1 MPDLDVM
8 RNARLLPVAEIA
20 ARLGIPLKCIEPYG
34 RFKAKISAPDNA
46 GKPGKLILVTATSP
60 TPAGEGKT
68 TTTIGLTDALNRIGM
83 KAVAALREPSLGPCF
98 GLKGGAT
105 GGGQAQ
111 VAPMEDINLHL
122 TGDFHAV
129 TAAHNLL
136 SALIDNHLHHGNEL
150 GINPESIVWPRVL
163 DINDRALRHVVT
175 GQGPGNGPPRE
186 DRFDITVASEVM
198 AILCLANDIHD
209 LKERLGRIL
218 VGYTHA
224 GEEVHAADLKAHGA
238 MTALLKDAI
247 KPNLLQTLENSPVI
261 VHGGPFANIAHGC
274 NSVIATRAA
283 LQMADYVVTEAG
295 FGADLGA
302 EKFID
307 IKCRKSGLKPDAVV
321 LVTTIRALKYHG
333 GEALSSLA
341 EENLPALDKGLPNLL
356 RHLGNLQTHFGLPV
370 VVAINRFDSD
380 SQREIEHLLA
390 IVAQA
395 GAEVCLCTHWK
406 NGGEGAVDLAHS
418 VLKTIEQGR
427 TDFRLLYSDEMSL
440 VDKIRT
446 VARKIYGAADI
457 SMSARVDGELQQLQQ
472 RYGHFPVCIAK
483 TQYSFSA
490 DKELLGAPSGHILP
504 VAEIRLSRG
513 AGFLVVVCGDIMTMP
528 GLPRHPA
535 SENIDIDA
543 DGEIVGLR

>member
-8 RNARLLPVAEIA
+8 RNARLLPVTEIA
-20 ARLGIPLKCIEPYG
+20 AKLGIPLQCLEPYG
-34 RFKAKISAPDNA
+34 RFKAKINVPDNA
-46 GKPGKLILVTATSP
+46 GKQGKLILVTATSP

-150 GINPESIVWPRVL
+150 GIDPESIVWPRVL

-175 GQGPGNGPPRE
+175 GRGPGNGPPRE
-186 DRFDITVASEVM
+186 SRFDITVASEVM

-209 LKERLGRIL
+209 LKQRLGRIL
-218 VGYTHA
+218 IGYTDA

-247 KPNLLQTLENSPVI
+247 KPNLLQTLENNPVV

-274 NSVIATRAA
+274 NSVIATRTA

-307 IKCRKSGLKPDAVV
+307 IKCRKSGLEPSAVV

-333 GEALSSLA
+333 GQALSSIA
-341 EENLPALDKGLPNLL
+341 EESLPALDKGLPNLL
-356 RHLGNLQTHFGLPV
+356 RHLGNLQSHFGLPV

-380 SQREIEHLLA
+380 SQREIEHLLSV
-390 IVAQA
+390 VAHA
-395 GAEVCLCTHWK
+395 GAEICLCTHWQ
-406 NGGEGAVDLAHS
+406 NGGTGAVDLAHS
-418 VLKTIEQGR
+418 VLRIIEQGR
-427 TDFRLLYSDEMSL
+427 TDFKLLYADEMPL

-457 SMSARVDGELQQLQQ
+457 SMSVKVDAELQQLQQ

-490 DKELLGAPSGHILP
+490 DKDSLGAPSDHILP
-504 VAEIRLSRG
+504 VTEVRLSRG

-528 GLPRHPA
+528 GLPKHPA

-543 DGEIVGLR
+543 DGEIIGLR